1 MSTLPYGTP
10 LLYGSTIP
18 TTPTTPT
25 TPTKSSFDYLGLG
38 TTLLNFGL
46 NIFGASENRKN
57 AETQANAL
65 REKGYSEVEV
75 AKLLLEA
82 KKLELEGI
90 KIGAGGGAKTG
101 SNTLLIGLGVGGAVV
116 IAIIIFAVT
125 RKKT

>member
-1 MSTLPYGTP
+1 MSRLPTAP

-25 TPTKSSFDYLGLG
+25 TTTPKTDWVGIG
-38 TTLLNFGL
+38 TTLLNFGST
-46 NIFGASENRKN
+46 IFGASENRKN
-57 AETQANAL
+57 AQAQADAL
-65 REKGYSEVEV
+65 IKQGYSQVEV
-75 AKLLLEA
+75 AKIMLEA
-82 KKLELEGI
+82 ERVKLEGI
-90 KIGAGGGAKTG
+90 KAGGGAKTG